1 MARGDLTDEQ
11 WQRLAPLLP
20 PERCEGKRGRPYE
33 IDHRTALNGMIWIL
47 RTGAPW
53 RDLPDRYGPYQSI
66 YDRMVRWKRQGIW
79 LQILQKAQS
88 EAEAGRLPGGP
99 VDWEGRAADSTT
111 IKAHPHA
118 AGARRQ
124 EAKKGG
130 RAATQLVV
138 NRKSRRIRREGQAAP
153 RAARVSGGAEGV

>member
-11 WQRLAPLLP
+11 WQRLEPLLP
-20 PERCEGKRGRPYE
+20 PERREGKPGRPYE

-53 RDLPDRYGPYQSI
+53 RDMPERYGPYQSI
-66 YDRMVRWKRQGIW
+66 YDRMMRWKRQGIW
-79 LQILQKAQS
+79 GEILQKAQG

-118 AGARRQ
+118 AGARHQ

-130 RAATQLVV
+130 RAATRQAVS
-138 NRKSRRIRREGQAAP
+138 RKSRKTRREG
-153 RAARVSGGAEGV
+153 RAVPAGEKVSDGAGGD